1 MTPHGTDGQDLAGRV
16 SLMPTRLPAS
26 EAVARIVARKATIR
40 QERLSGLHNPW
51 GHAVGL
57 TDPWIFL
64 DLCESR
70 AVLDLANDLIGPD
83 VILWDSELFAE
94 AGAYAGFLR
103 EGREGRYWPAS
114 PLAGAVV
121 VLPAGRAEPPV
132 RGTRLDEIGPDLLE
146 GIDRSEPLYVV
157 RLIPA
162 TSRFDRDPQHPAHRA
177 CMEEQVLINYANR
190 PLWLLSGTDR
200 ANNDLVTGFAPAVP
214 VWASGALPAEEEE
227 KMNAVRRR

>member
-1 MTPHGTDGQDLAGRV
+1 MSPTGTDGLDLAGRV
-16 SLMPTRLPAS
+16 SLMPARLPVN

-57 TDPWIFL
+57 TDPWVFL
-64 DLCESR
+64 ELCESGS
-70 AVLDLANDLIGPD
+70 VVTLANDLIGPD

-94 AGAYAGFLR
+94 ARGYARFLN
-103 EGREGRYWPAS
+103 EGREGRYWPAT

-121 VLPAGRAEPPV
+121 VLPVGRVDPPV
-132 RGTRLDEIGPDLLE
+132 LGARLDDLGPELLD
-146 GIDRSEPLYVV
+146 GIDPSEPLYVV
-157 RLIPA
+157 RLMPA
-162 TSRFDRDPQHPAHRA
+162 TSHFDRDPHHPAQRA

-190 PLWLLSGTDR
+190 PLWLLSGNDR

-227 KMNAVRRR
+227 K

>member
-1 MTPHGTDGQDLAGRV
+1 MTPHGTNGLDLAGRV
-16 SLMPTRLPAS
+16 SLMPARLPAN
-26 EAVARIVARKATIR
+26 EAVARIVARKAAIR

-51 GHAVGL
+51 GHAVDL

-70 AVLDLANDLIGPD
+70 AVVDVANGLIGPD

-94 AGAYAGFLR
+94 ADAYAGFLR
-103 EGREGRYWPAS
+103 EGREGRYWPATR
-114 PLAGAVV
+114 LAGAVL
-121 VLPAGRAEPPV
+121 VLPVGRGEPPV
-132 RGTRLDEIGPDLLE
+132 RGARLDEIGPDLLE
-146 GIDRSEPLYVV
+146 GINPSEPLYVV
-157 RLIPA
+157 RLMPA
-162 TSRFDRDPQHPAHRA
+162 TSHFDRDPQHPAHRA

-214 VWASGALPAEEEE
+214 VWASGARPP
-227 KMNAVRRR
+227 KKRRR